1 MNKNRGDLIRQC
13 DRLCHL
19 LCAHS
24 FLHRCIL
31 CGQPGTDPHHWNYP
45 RSILAYRWTLENLV
59 YMCRICHNEVE
70 QNFSKKRL
78 FLKIKLDYPHLWSWR
93 EARPPLNSQPISTLG
108 IEWVL
113 EKLQSTA
120 VMLGVKYL

>member
-1 MNKNRGDLIRQC
+1 MNKNRAELIREC

-31 CGQPGTDPHHWNYP
+31 CGEPGTDPHHWKYP

-78 FLKIKLDYPHLWSWR
+78 FTIIQLDYPHLWVWR
-93 EARPPLNSQPISTLG
+93 EAQPPLNSEPISTLR
-108 IEWVL
+108 IEWTL

-120 VMLGVKYL
+120 VMLGVSYA